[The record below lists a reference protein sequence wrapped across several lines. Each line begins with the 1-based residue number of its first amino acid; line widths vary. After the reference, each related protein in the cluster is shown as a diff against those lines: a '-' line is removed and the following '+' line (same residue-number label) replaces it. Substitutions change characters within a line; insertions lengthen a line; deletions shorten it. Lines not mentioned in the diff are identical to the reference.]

1 MRGRVLIVAGSDLGG
16 GAGIQADIKTVTAL
30 DGYAATA
37 ITALTAQNTQGV
49 FGVFPIKPDFVRKQ
63 IDLVLDD
70 IGADAIKTGMLYDEL
85 IINALAD
92 ALEAHG
98 KPTKLVV
105 DPVMLAK
112 GGAPLIDPNA
122 VAALKR
128 RIINLSTIIT
138 PNLLEAEKLAGTSI
152 RTVDDMEHAA
162 LALLTL
168 GCEAAL
174 ITGGHLELQV
184 LTDVLATSRGVQRFR
199 SERIPTKHTHGTG
212 CTLASA
218 IATSLAQGMQIE
230 EFGGARAR
238 LCPPRDRIGT
248 GLRPRAGA
256 DQPRTYRGVRHGAGP
271 CGVGT
276 GAQFRE
282 GAGQESDRQ
291 APAGQEG
298 GAQARRQG
306 QAQARLTVDG
316 DPALA
321 FGRRVGRDGKRVQC
335 YAACGERADHAVER
349 IGTRDHHLLLIG

>member
-1 MRGRVLIVAGSDLGG
+1 LKGRVLIVAGSDSGG

-49 FGVFPIKPDFVRKQ
+49 FGVFPIKADFVRKQ
-63 IDLVLDD
+63 IDLVLED
-70 IGADAIKTGMLYDEL
+70 IGADAVKTGMLYDES

-92 ALEAHG
+92 GLEHYG
-98 KPTKLVV
+98 KPLKLVV

-138 PNLLEAEKLAGTSI
+138 PNLLEAEKLAGMSI
-152 RTVDDMEHAA
+152 RTVDNMEHAA
-162 LALLTL
+162 VSLLTL
-168 GCEAAL
+168 GCEAVL
-174 ITGGHLELQV
+174 ITGGHLESQV

-230 EFGGARAR
+230 E
-238 LCPPRDRIGT
+238 
-248 GLRPRAGA
+248 
-256 DQPRTYRGVRHGAGP
+256 
-271 CGVGT
+271 
-276 GAQFRE
+276 
-282 GAGQESDRQ
+282 
-291 APAGQEG
+291 
-298 GAQARRQG
+298 
-306 QAQARLTVDG
+306 
-316 DPALA
+316 
-321 FGRRVGRDGKRVQC
+321 
-335 YAACGERADHAVER
+335 AVER
-349 IGTRDHHLLLIG
+349 ARAYVRRAIETAPNYGRGQGPINHAHTVEFAMGLASAPPVAKTAKAAKPARKRNKKPVRAVNPKRRAKAKRKRA